1 MIRSMPRRSPDLS
14 RLPIRMP
21 ARRATHAAATDKA
34 GTFAALDQRIA
45 LRYAMTGMTDH
56 ETSSYVSHYLT
67 LAGRSETF
75 FSDDALSP

>member
-1 MIRSMPRRSPDLS
+1 
-14 RLPIRMP
+14 
-21 ARRATHAAATDKA
+21 
-34 GTFAALDQRIA
+34 
-45 LRYAMTGMTDH
+45 MTGMTDH